1 MNEDILTTGMR
12 LSKFIRD
19 EKANLKGIEGLIED
33 SPTRPTEF
41 RISSSR
47 QGVLLNLTKIEEEL
61 LLTMVKTFSEKRLAQ
76 LAKEF
81 EAL

>member
-1 MNEDILTTGMR
+1 MNEDILTAGMR

-33 SPTRPTEF
+33 SYTRPTEF
-41 RISSSR
+41 RISSSHR
-47 QGVLLNLTKIEEEL
+47 VVILNLAKIEEEL
-61 LLTMVKTFSEKRLAQ
+61 ILTMVKTFSEKRLAQ
-76 LAKEF
+76 LTKEF